1 MIKEILSYTG
11 WNVIGIMSGIGKSAG
26 VNVLLN
32 MFGGAIINTARGIAY
47 QVYVNINQFVTNF
60 TTAFNPQITKTY
72 SANARDDMQNLV
84 FQSSKFSYFL
94 LFLLALPVIL
104 EMPYLLD
111 LWLGE
116 ENVVAHSVSFARL
129 MLIAALIDSISYPL
143 VTSIQATGN
152 VKWYQIMVG
161 GTMLMV
167 LPVSYILLKFG
178 NFEPEIVFYIIIA
191 ASVVAQVFRVYF
203 MRKQLDMHIGL
214 YCLRVLLPIG
224 VVTIIPLAI
233 VANISANLDASFGNL
248 VIVTL
253 ISMFITITVIAIW
266 GLTPSERKSIIQTI
280 TNKIKR

>member
-1 MIKEILSYTG
+1 
-11 WNVIGIMSGIGKSAG
+11 
-26 VNVLLN
+26 
-32 MFGGAIINTARGIAY
+32 
-47 QVYVNINQFVTNF
+47 
-60 TTAFNPQITKTY
+60 
-72 SANARDDMQNLV
+72 
-84 FQSSKFSYFL
+84 
-94 LFLLALPVIL
+94 
-104 EMPYLLD
+104 
-111 LWLGE
+111 
-116 ENVVAHSVSFARL
+116 

-167 LPVSYILLKFG
+167 LPVSYVLLKFG
-178 NFEPEIVFYIIIA
+178 DFEPEIVFYIIIA

-214 YCLRVLLPIG
+214 YCLRVLLPVG